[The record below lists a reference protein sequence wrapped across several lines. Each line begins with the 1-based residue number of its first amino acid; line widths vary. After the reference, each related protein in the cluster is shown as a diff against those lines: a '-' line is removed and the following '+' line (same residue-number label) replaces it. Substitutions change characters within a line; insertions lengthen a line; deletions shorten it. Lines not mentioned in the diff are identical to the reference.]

1 MNDYEA
7 LATKQ
12 LASLEARLPKL
23 VVQLAKDAPADSV
36 VVRDGVELGRL
47 SLSTQLPCDPGA
59 HEIVVRAGGQERRY
73 PLTLAESETKTIE
86 VTGPVVAKT
95 AAVPDNAKKP
105 PTDEGAKAASSAAS
119 PDTPAATHGL
129 GTQRIAALVTGGAG
143 VVTMGISLAL
153 ISSAKA
159 SWQEAADRC
168 PNNQCDDQSAIDDA
182 DAARK
187 RGNVATGVFLA
198 GAAATVTGG
207 VLWFTAPSTRGTALR
222 VIPLIGTSSG
232 GLLVRGSY

>member
-1 MNDYEA
+1 
-7 LATKQ
+7 
-12 LASLEARLPKL
+12 
-23 VVQLAKDAPADSV
+23 
-36 VVRDGVELGRL
+36 
-47 SLSTQLPCDPGA
+47 
-59 HEIVVRAGGQERRY
+59 
-73 PLTLAESETKTIE
+73 
-86 VTGPVVAKT
+86 
-95 AAVPDNAKKP
+95 
-105 PTDEGAKAASSAAS
+105 
-119 PDTPAATHGL
+119 
-129 GTQRIAALVTGGAG
+129 
-143 VVTMGISLAL
+143 MGISLAL